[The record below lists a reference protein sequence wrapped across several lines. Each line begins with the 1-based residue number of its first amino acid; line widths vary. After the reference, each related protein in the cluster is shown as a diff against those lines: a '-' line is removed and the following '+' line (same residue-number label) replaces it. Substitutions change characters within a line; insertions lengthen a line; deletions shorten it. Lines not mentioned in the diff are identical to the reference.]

1 MAQVY
6 SDADAPLTPLLHRT
20 VAIIGYGSQG
30 HAQAQN
36 LRDSGIKVIVGARM
50 GLSWER
56 AQADGFEV
64 CTIPEAVARADVLM
78 LLVNDEAQ
86 PALYREQIAPHLRP
100 GQTLG
105 FAHGFN
111 IHYGQ
116 ITPPEDVDVILVSPK
131 AVGPQLRRL
140 YLQGHGAP
148 CLIAVHQDYT
158 GEAKA
163 IALAYAR
170 ALGGTR
176 AGVYETTF
184 REECEADL
192 FGEQAVLCG
201 GVPALIRAA
210 FETLVE
216 AGYAPEVAYF
226 ECLHELKL
234 ITDLIY
240 ESGIRGMLFAISDT
254 AQYGATTR
262 GERIIDAHVRENL
275 RAVLRDIQTGQ
286 FAREWI
292 LENLAGRPVFRALER
307 AAAEHP
313 IEQVGEVVRARMA
326 FHKSSTQTP

>member
-6 SDADAPLTPLLHRT
+6 TDADAPLTPLQTRT
-20 VAIIGYGSQG
+20 VAILGYGSQG
-30 HAQAQN
+30 RAQAHN
-36 LRDSGIKVIVGARM
+36 LRDSGIRVIVGARQ

-56 AQADGFEV
+56 AHADGFEV
-64 CTIPEAVARADVLM
+64 CPIADAVQRAEVLM
-78 LLVNDEAQ
+78 LLVNDEQQ
-86 PALYREQIAPHLRP
+86 PRLYAEQIAPALRP
-100 GQTLG
+100 AHALG

-111 IHYGQ
+111 IHFGQ
-116 ITPPEDVDVILVSPK
+116 ITPPNDIDVFMVAPK

-163 IALAYAR
+163 LALAYAR

-184 REECEADL
+184 QEECEADL

-240 ESGIRGMLFAISDT
+240 ESGIRGMQFAISDT
-254 AQYGATTR
+254 AQYGAMTR
-262 GERIIDAHVRENL
+262 GRRIVDTHVRQT
-275 RAVLRDIQTGQ
+275 LRDILHEIRSGQ

-292 LENLAGRPVFRALER
+292 LENLAGRPVFRALEQAD
-307 AAAEHP
+307 AAHP
-313 IEQVGEVVRARMA
+313 IESIGETVRARMSLG
-326 FHKSSTQTP
+326 KE

>member
-6 SDADAPLTPLLHRT
+6 TEADAPLTPLLNRT
-20 VAIIGYGSQG
+20 VAIVGYGSQG

-36 LRDSGIKVIVGARM
+36 LRDSGVKVIIGARQ

-56 AQADGFEV
+56 ALADGFEV
-64 CTIPEAVARADVLM
+64 YSVADAVQHAEVLM
-78 LLVNDEAQ
+78 LLVNDERQ
-86 PALYREQIAPHLRP
+86 PQLYTEQIAPHLRT
-100 GQTLG
+100 GHALG

-111 IHYGQ
+111 IHFGQ
-116 ITPPEDVDVILVSPK
+116 ITPPEDIDVFMVSPK

-140 YLQGHGAP
+140 FLQGHGAP

-158 GEAKA
+158 GDAKA
-163 IALAYAR
+163 IALAYAQ

-184 REECEADL
+184 KEECEADL

-240 ESGIRGMLFAISDT
+240 ESGIRGMQFAISDT
-254 AQYGATTR
+254 AQYGAMTR
-262 GERIIDAHVRENL
+262 GARLVDDHVRQTL
-275 RAVLRDIQTGQ
+275 RAILSEIQRGE

-292 LENLAGRPVFRALER
+292 LENQAGRPVFRAMESALST
-307 AAAEHP
+307 HL
-313 IEQVGEVVRARMA
+313 IEQVGETVRSRMG
-326 FHKSSTQTP
+326 KR

>member
-6 SDADAPLTPLLHRT
+6 TEADAPLTPLLSRT
-20 VAIIGYGSQG
+20 VAILGYGSQG

-36 LRDSGIKVIVGARM
+36 LRDSGIDVIIGARP

-64 CTIPEAVARADVLM
+64 RSIASAVQHAEVLM
-78 LLVNDEAQ
+78 LLVNDEQQ
-86 PALYREQIAPHLRP
+86 PTLYAEQIAPHLRP
-100 GQTLG
+100 GHALG

-111 IHYGQ
+111 IHFGQ
-116 ITPPEDVDVILVSPK
+116 ITPPEDIDVFMVSPK

-158 GEAKA
+158 GEAKS

-184 REECEADL
+184 KEECEADL

-210 FETLVE
+210 FETLVQ
-216 AGYAPEVAYF
+216 AGYAPEIAYF

-240 ESGIRGMLFAISDT
+240 ESGIRGMQFAISDT
-254 AQYGATTR
+254 AQYGAMTR
-262 GERIIDAHVRENL
+262 GARLVDDHL
-275 RAVLRDIQTGQ
+275 RQTLRDILGEIQRGE

-292 LENLAGRPVFRALER
+292 LENQAGRPVFRALER
-307 AAAEHP
+307 ATAEHP
-313 IEQVGEVVRARMA
+313 IEQVGEAVRARMV
-326 FHKSSTQTP
+326 KV

>member
-6 SDADAPLTPLLHRT
+6 TDADAPLTPLQSR
-20 VAIIGYGSQG
+20 VIAILGYGSQG
-30 HAQAQN
+30 RAQALN
-36 LRDSGIKVIVGARM
+36 LRDSGLQVIVGARR

-56 AQADGFEV
+56 AQSDGFEV
-64 CTIPEAVARADVLM
+64 LTVSDAAARADVLM
-78 LLVNDEAQ
+78 LLINDEHQ
-86 PALYREQIAPHLRP
+86 PALYTEQIAPHLRT
-100 GQTLG
+100 GQALG

-111 IHYGQ
+111 IHFGQ
-116 ITPPEDVDVILVSPK
+116 IAPPEDIDVFMVSPK
-131 AVGPQLRRL
+131 AVGAQLRRL

-148 CLIAVHQDYT
+148 CLIAVHQDFT
-158 GEAKA
+158 GDAKP

-201 GVPALIRAA
+201 GVPALVRAA
-210 FETLVE
+210 YETLVE

-262 GERIIDAHVRENL
+262 AERIVDAHVRENL
-275 RAVLRDIQTGQ
+275 RQVLRDIQTGE

-313 IEQVGEVVRARMA
+313 IESVGETIRAQMA
-326 FHKSSTQTP
+326 FLKKRE

>member
-6 SDADAPLTPLLHRT
+6 TEADAPLTPLQSRT

-30 HAQAQN
+30 HAQALN
-36 LRDSGIKVIVGARM
+36 LRDSGVKVVIGARP

-56 AQADGFEV
+56 AQNDGFEV
-64 CTIPEAVARADVLM
+64 CLIPEAVQRGDVLM
-78 LLVNDEAQ
+78 LLVNDEHQ
-86 PALYREQIAPHLRP
+86 PQLYKEQIVPSLRS
-100 GQTLG
+100 GHALG

-111 IHYGQ
+111 IHFGQ
-116 ITPPEDVDVILVSPK
+116 ITPPEDIDVFMVSPK

-140 YLQGHGAP
+140 YVQGHGAP

-184 REECEADL
+184 KEECEADL

-254 AQYGATTR
+254 AQYGAMTR
-262 GERIIDAHVRENL
+262 GARLIDSHVRQ
-275 RAVLRDIQTGQ
+275 ALRDILGEIQRGE

-292 LENLAGRPVFRALER
+292 LENQAGRPVFRALER
-307 AAAEHP
+307 ATANHP
-313 IEQVGEVVRARMA
+313 IEQVGEVVRSRMT
-326 FHKSSTQTP
+326 KV

>member
-1 MAQVY
+1 MARVY
-6 SDADAPLTPLLHRT
+6 TEADAPLAPLLNRT

-36 LRDSGIKVIVGARM
+36 LRDSGVSVLIGARQ

-64 CTIPEAVARADVLM
+64 CSVVEAVQRAEVLM
-78 LLVNDEAQ
+78 LLVNDEHQ
-86 PALYREQIAPHLRP
+86 PTLYAEQIAPHLRT
-100 GQTLG
+100 GHALG

-111 IHYGQ
+111 IHFGQ
-116 ITPPEDVDVILVSPK
+116 IIPPEEVDVFMVSPK

-148 CLIAVHQDYT
+148 CLVAVHQDYT
-158 GEAKA
+158 GNAKA

-184 REECEADL
+184 KEECEADL

-254 AQYGATTR
+254 AQYGAMTR
-262 GERIIDAHVRENL
+262 GARLIDDHVRQTL
-275 RAVLRDIQTGQ
+275 RTILGEIQRGE

-292 LENLAGRPVFRALER
+292 LENRAGRPVFHALER
-307 AAAEHP
+307 AAVEHP
-313 IEQVGEVVRARMA
+313 IEQVGETVRSRMV
-326 FHKSSTQTP
+326 KV

>member
-6 SDADAPLTPLLHRT
+6 TEADAPLTPLQNRT

-36 LRDSGIKVIVGARM
+36 LRDSGIKVVVGVRP

-56 AQADGFEV
+56 AQSDGFEV
-64 CTIPEAVARADVLM
+64 CPIPEAVQRGDVLM
-78 LLVNDEAQ
+78 LLVNDEHQ
-86 PALYREQIAPHLRP
+86 PQLYKEQIAPSLCTGHA
-100 GQTLG
+100 LG

-111 IHYGQ
+111 IHFGQ
-116 ITPPEDVDVILVSPK
+116 ITPPEDIDVFMVSPK

-140 YLQGHGAP
+140 YVQGHGAP

-184 REECEADL
+184 KEECEADL

-240 ESGIRGMLFAISDT
+240 ESGIRGMQFAISDT
-254 AQYGATTR
+254 AQYGAMTR
-262 GERIIDAHVRENL
+262 GARLIDAYVRQT
-275 RAVLRDIQTGQ
+275 LRDILGEIQRGE

-292 LENLAGRPVFRALER
+292 LENQAGRPVFRALER

-313 IEQVGEVVRARMA
+313 IEQVGEVVRSRIA
-326 FHKSSTQTP
+326 KV

>member
-6 SDADAPLTPLLHRT
+6 TEADAPLTPLQNRT

-36 LRDSGIKVIVGARM
+36 LRDSSIKVIVGARP

-56 AQADGFEV
+56 AQSDGFEV
-64 CTIPEAVARADVLM
+64 RPIPEAVQRGDVLM
-78 LLVNDEAQ
+78 LLVNDEHQ
-86 PALYREQIAPHLRP
+86 PRLYREQIAPSLRT
-100 GQTLG
+100 GHALG

-116 ITPPEDVDVILVSPK
+116 ITPPEDIDVFMVSPK

-140 YLQGHGAP
+140 YVQGHGAP

-184 REECEADL
+184 KEECEADL

-234 ITDLIY
+234 IADLIY
-240 ESGIRGMLFAISDT
+240 ESGIRGMQFAISDT
-254 AQYGATTR
+254 AQYGAMTR
-262 GERIIDAHVRENL
+262 GARLIDPHVRQT
-275 RAVLRDIQTGQ
+275 LRDILGEIQRGE

-292 LENLAGRPVFRALER
+292 LENQAGRPVFHALER
-307 AAAEHP
+307 AFAEHP
-313 IEQVGEVVRARMA
+313 IEQVGEVVRSRMA
-326 FHKSSTQTP
+326 KV

>member
-1 MAQVY
+1 MTQVY
-6 SDADAPLTPLLHRT
+6 TEADAPLTPLQNRI
-20 VAIIGYGSQG
+20 VSIIGYGSQG

-36 LRDSGIKVIVGARM
+36 LRDSGAKVIVGARP
-50 GLSWER
+50 GLSWEH
-56 AQADGFEV
+56 AQSDGFEV
-64 CTIPEAVARADVLM
+64 CPIPEAVQRSDVLM
-78 LLVNDEAQ
+78 VLVNDEHQ
-86 PALYREQIAPHLRP
+86 PQLYTEQIAPSLRT
-100 GQTLG
+100 GHALG

-116 ITPPEDVDVILVSPK
+116 ITPPEDIDVFMVSPK

-140 YLQGHGAP
+140 YVQGHGAP

-184 REECEADL
+184 KEECEADL

-210 FETLVE
+210 FETLLE
-216 AGYAPEVAYF
+216 AGYAPEIAYF

-240 ESGIRGMLFAISDT
+240 ESGIRGIQFAVSDT
-254 AQYGATTR
+254 AQYGAMTR
-262 GERIIDAHVRENL
+262 GARLIDSHVRQTL
-275 RAVLRDIQTGQ
+275 REILGEIQRGE

-292 LENLAGRPVFRALER
+292 LENQAGRPVFRALER
-307 AAAEHP
+307 ATAEHP
-313 IEQVGEVVRARMA
+313 IEQVGEVVRSRMA
-326 FHKSSTQTP
+326 KV

>member
-1 MAQVY
+1 M
-6 SDADAPLTPLLHRT
+6 
-20 VAIIGYGSQG
+20 
-30 HAQAQN
+30 
-36 LRDSGIKVIVGARM
+36 
-50 GLSWER
+50 
-56 AQADGFEV
+56 
-64 CTIPEAVARADVLM
+64 
-78 LLVNDEAQ
+78 
-86 PALYREQIAPHLRP
+86 
-100 GQTLG
+100 
-105 FAHGFN
+105 
-111 IHYGQ
+111 
-116 ITPPEDVDVILVSPK
+116 VSPK

-140 YLQGHGAP
+140 YVQGHGAP
-148 CLIAVHQDYT
+148 CLIAVYQDYT

-184 REECEADL
+184 REECECDL

-240 ESGIRGMLFAISDT
+240 ESGIRGMEFAISDT
-254 AQYGATTR
+254 AHYGAMTR
-262 GERIIDAHVRENL
+262 GSRIVDAHTRE
-275 RAVLRDIQTGQ
+275 VLRQILHEIQTGA

-292 LENLAGRPVFRALER
+292 LENLAGRPVFHALKQ
-307 AAAEHP
+307 ANAQHP

-326 FHKSSTQTP
+326 FQPKREE

>member
-1 MAQVY
+1 MARVY
-6 SDADAPLTPLLHRT
+6 TEADAPLAPLLNRT

-36 LRDSGIKVIVGARM
+36 LRDSGVSVLIGARQ

-56 AQADGFEV
+56 AQTDGFEV
-64 CTIPEAVARADVLM
+64 CSVVEAVQRAEVLM
-78 LLVNDEAQ
+78 LLVNDEHQ
-86 PALYREQIAPHLRP
+86 PTLYAEQIAPHLRT
-100 GQTLG
+100 GHALG

-111 IHYGQ
+111 IHFGQ
-116 ITPPEDVDVILVSPK
+116 IIPPEEVDVFMVSPK

-148 CLIAVHQDYT
+148 CLVAVHQDYT
-158 GEAKA
+158 GNAKA

-184 REECEADL
+184 KEECEADL

-210 FETLVE
+210 YETLVE

-254 AQYGATTR
+254 AQYGAMTR
-262 GERIIDAHVRENL
+262 GARLIDDHVRQTL
-275 RAVLRDIQTGQ
+275 RTILGEIQRGE

-292 LENLAGRPVFRALER
+292 LENRAGRPVFHALER
-307 AAAEHP
+307 AAVEHP
-313 IEQVGEVVRARMA
+313 IEQVGETVRSRMV
-326 FHKSSTQTP
+326 KV

>member
-1 MAQVY
+1 MAQVFTE
-6 SDADAPLTPLLHRT
+6 ADAPLTPLLSRT

-36 LRDSGIKVIVGARM
+36 LRDSGVKVIIGARQ

-64 CTIPEAVARADVLM
+64 CSVADAVQRAEVLM
-78 LLVNDEAQ
+78 LLVNDEQQ
-86 PALYREQIAPHLRP
+86 PQLYAEQIAPALRT
-100 GQTLG
+100 GHALG

-111 IHYGQ
+111 IHFGQ
-116 ITPPEDVDVILVSPK
+116 ITPPEDIDVFMVSPK

-184 REECEADL
+184 KEECESDL

-240 ESGIRGMLFAISDT
+240 ESGIRGMQFAISDT
-254 AQYGATTR
+254 AQYGAMTR
-262 GERIIDAHVRENL
+262 GARIVDDHVRQTL
-275 RAVLRDIQTGQ
+275 RAILGEIQRGE

-292 LENLAGRPVFRALER
+292 LENQAGRPVFRALER
-307 AAAEHP
+307 AASEHP
-313 IEQVGEVVRARMA
+313 IEQVGEAVRSRMV
-326 FHKSSTQTP
+326 KV

>member
-1 MAQVY
+1 MAQVFTE
-6 SDADAPLTPLLHRT
+6 ADAPLTPLLSRT

-36 LRDSGIKVIVGARM
+36 LRDSGVKVIIGARQ

-64 CTIPEAVARADVLM
+64 CSVADAVQRADVLM
-78 LLVNDEAQ
+78 LLVNDEQQ
-86 PALYREQIAPHLRP
+86 PQLYAEQIAPALRT
-100 GQTLG
+100 GHALG

-111 IHYGQ
+111 IHFGQ
-116 ITPPEDVDVILVSPK
+116 ITPPEDIDVFMVSPK

-184 REECEADL
+184 KEECESDL

-240 ESGIRGMLFAISDT
+240 ESGIRGMQFAISDT
-254 AQYGATTR
+254 AQYGAMTR
-262 GERIIDAHVRENL
+262 GARIVDDHVRQTL
-275 RAVLRDIQTGQ
+275 RAILGEIQRGE

-292 LENLAGRPVFRALER
+292 LENQAGRPVFRALER
-307 AAAEHP
+307 AASEHP
-313 IEQVGEVVRARMA
+313 IEQVGEAVRSRMV
-326 FHKSSTQTP
+326 KV

>member
-6 SDADAPLTPLLHRT
+6 TEADAPLTPLQNRA

-36 LRDSGIKVIVGARM
+36 LRDSGIKVIVGARP

-56 AQADGFEV
+56 AQSDGFEV
-64 CTIPEAVARADVLM
+64 CPIPEAVQRCDVIM
-78 LLVNDEAQ
+78 LLVNDEHQ
-86 PALYREQIAPHLRP
+86 PQLYREQIASSLRT
-100 GQTLG
+100 GHALG

-116 ITPPEDVDVILVSPK
+116 ITPPEDIDVFMVSPK

-140 YLQGHGAP
+140 YVQGHGAP

-184 REECEADL
+184 KEECEADL

-216 AGYAPEVAYF
+216 AGYTPEVAYF

-240 ESGIRGMLFAISDT
+240 ESGIRGMQFAISDT
-254 AQYGATTR
+254 AQYGAMTR
-262 GERIIDAHVRENL
+262 GARLIDSHVRQTL
-275 RAVLRDIQTGQ
+275 RAILGEIQRGE

-292 LENLAGRPVFRALER
+292 LENQAGRPVFRSLER
-307 AAAEHP
+307 ATAEHL
-313 IEQVGEVVRARMA
+313 IEQVGEIVRSRMA
-326 FHKSSTQTP
+326 KV

>member
-6 SDADAPLTPLLHRT
+6 TEADTPLTPLQNRT

-36 LRDSGIKVIVGARM
+36 LRDSGIQVIVGARP

-56 AQADGFEV
+56 AQSDGFEV
-64 CTIPEAVARADVLM
+64 CPISEAVQRGDVLM
-78 LLVNDEAQ
+78 LLVNDEHQ
-86 PALYREQIAPHLRP
+86 PQLYREQIASFLRT
-100 GQTLG
+100 GHALG

-116 ITPPEDVDVILVSPK
+116 ITPPEDIDVFMVSPK

-140 YLQGHGAP
+140 YVQGHGAP

-163 IALAYAR
+163 VALAYAR

-184 REECEADL
+184 KEECEADL

-210 FETLVE
+210 FDILVE

-240 ESGIRGMLFAISDT
+240 ESGIRGMQFAISDT
-254 AQYGATTR
+254 AQYGAMTR
-262 GERIIDAHVRENL
+262 GTRLIDSHVQQTLREIL
-275 RAVLRDIQTGQ
+275 GEIQRGE

-292 LENLAGRPVFRALER
+292 LENQAGRPVFRALER
-307 AAAEHP
+307 ALAEHP
-313 IEQVGEVVRARMA
+313 IEQVGEIVRSRMA
-326 FHKSSTQTP
+326 KV